1 VTWTV
6 ARLGHHGDGIADG
19 PLYIPRALPGEVVD
33 GTPASTPGGDRLRD
47 VRIVTPSPHRV
58 RAPCAHYRA
67 CGGCALQ
74 HAADGFVADWK
85 ADVVRTALAAQGLA
99 APIAGLHTSPPR
111 SRRRATLAGRRTR
124 GGALVGFHAPASD
137 TLVPVTDCHLLAPPL
152 AAMLPVLHALT
163 LAGGSR
169 SGEIAFAMTATDTG
183 VDIAATGGKPADR
196 VLTAAL
202 VAAAGQPGVARLTWD
217 GDVLAVFAAPTLR
230 IAGVPV
236 APPPG
241 AFLQATADGEAALVA
256 AVTDALGDAGPVV
269 DLFAGLGTF
278 TLPLA
283 RHRAVHAVEGDATLT
298 GALATAIRQ
307 EQGLKSVTVETRD
320 LFRNPL
326 PPEDLN
332 RFAAAVIDPPRAG
345 ADAQTRAL
353 AASRIGTVAMVS
365 CNPATFARDARILTD
380 AGFSIDRI
388 RVVDQFRWS
397 PHVEL
402 AARLT
407 RRHMPRG

>member
-6 ARLGHHGDGIADG
+6 ARLGHRGDGIADG
-19 PLYIPRALPGEVVD
+19 PIYVPRALPGEVVD
-33 GTPASTPGGDRLRD
+33 GTPDGDLLRG

-58 RAPCAHYRA
+58 RAPCAHYRV

-74 HAADGFVADWK
+74 HASDAFVADWK
-85 ADVVRTALAAQGLA
+85 AEVVRIALAAQGLT
-99 APIAGLHTSPPR
+99 APITGVLTSRPR
-111 SRRRATLAGRRTR
+111 TRRRATLAGRRTK

-137 TLVPVTDCHLLAPPL
+137 TLVAVKDCHLLAPPL
-152 AAMLPVLHALT
+152 SAMLPVLHALT

-169 SGEIAFAMTATDTG
+169 SGEIAFALTATDTG

-196 VLTAAL
+196 ALTAEL

-217 GDVLAVFAAPTLR
+217 GDVLAVFAPPMLR
-230 IAGVPV
+230 IAGVSV

-241 AFLQATADGEAALVA
+241 AFLQATADGEAALIGDVTE
-256 AVTDALGDAGPVV
+256 AVGDAGPVV

-283 RHRAVHAVEGDATLT
+283 HHRPVHAVEGDITLT
-298 GALATAIRQ
+298 GALQSAIRLK
-307 EQGLKSVTVETRD
+307 QGLRSVTVETRD
-320 LFRNPL
+320 LFRKPL

-345 ADAQTRAL
+345 AEAQTRAL
-353 AASRIGTVAMVS
+353 AESRIGTVAMVS
-365 CNPATFARDARILTD
+365 CNPATFARDARILCD
-380 AGFSIDRI
+380 AGFSIDGI
-388 RVVDQFRWS
+388 TVVDQFRWS

-407 RRHMPRG
+407 RRHMPPG